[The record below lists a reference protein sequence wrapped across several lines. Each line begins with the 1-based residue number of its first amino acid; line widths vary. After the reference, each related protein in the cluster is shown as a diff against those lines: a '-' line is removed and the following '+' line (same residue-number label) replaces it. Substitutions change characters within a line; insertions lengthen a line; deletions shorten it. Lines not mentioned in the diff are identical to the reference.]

1 MGKGPY
7 YYHFIIPA
15 MLGLS
20 VHYAIGAFLGR
31 DRAEDMVKKMFEARS
46 RERVVRGAVHIE
58 VASRKR

>member
-1 MGKGPY
+1 
-7 YYHFIIPA
+7 